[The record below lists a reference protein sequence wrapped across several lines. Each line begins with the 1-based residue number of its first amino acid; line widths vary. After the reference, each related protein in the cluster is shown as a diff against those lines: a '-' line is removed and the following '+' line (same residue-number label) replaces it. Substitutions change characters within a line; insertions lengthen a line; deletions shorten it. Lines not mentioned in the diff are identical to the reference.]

1 MTNFIFK
8 PIRMAAI
15 LIVLL
20 VAGFIATAY
29 KIAEFAGQKSTH
41 DCDVA
46 IVLGAAAWGKKP
58 SPVYRERLRQAI
70 LLYKAGR
77 VHWIIFTGGTR
88 EPGFPSEAAVGKKF
102 AGSNGVPIGAMLVD
116 TESRT
121 TWQNLE
127 NAKGLMES
135 ADLRTAL
142 LVSDPLHMRRA
153 MAMAQDL
160 GIRAEAAPTS
170 SSRFQSWPVRGKF
183 LWRETWLYL
192 EYCIFGKQ
200 RLPEMS
206 E

>member
-1 MTNFIFK
+1 MARFIFK
-8 PIRMAAI
+8 PIRLAALFI
-15 LIVLL
+15 ALLIV
-20 VAGFIATAY
+20 GFIATAY
-29 KIAEFAGQKSTH
+29 KIAEFGAQTSTH
-41 DCDVA
+41 SGDVA
-46 IVLGAAAWGKKP
+46 IVLGAAAWGNKP
-58 SPVYRERLRQAI
+58 SPVYRERLQQAV

-88 EPGFPSEAAVGKKF
+88 ETGFPSEAEVGKQF
-102 AGSNGVPIGAMLVD
+102 AASNGVPIDVMLVD
-116 TESRT
+116 TDSRT

-127 NAKGLMES
+127 HAKTLMES
-135 ADLRTAL
+135 TDLRTAL

-160 GIRAEAAPTS
+160 GIQAETAPTS
-170 SSRFQSWPVRGKF
+170 SSRFHSWSARGKF

-206 E
+206 V